1 VKQNVEKAKGK
12 PVLSEQDFQRL
23 LSAASTLQ
31 AQNDSLRL
39 MLSSAANQTSSFT
52 ARAVVQKRTPSLS
65 LLRNKKPE
73 NQRVHSV
80 RLLVTSLKK
89 NAAQMG
95 ISTRR
100 TVAAAAPFLARE
112 RDRVLAGLVDAGRLL
127 RWRTAEALAVAAV
140 FTMVVSASIR
150 HVSSFR
156 ASGARLAAQQDTTTK
171 KDLALPGQAGARLK
185 SQLAIRDADFVAK
198 DVVIRYYKHTTAPN
212 DRTVKRLISD
222 RIPTPTQRLP
232 QSITNLKTG
241 VQYTLGQ
248 EDAMLAADTIVR
260 YNGASASGVPQQK

>member
-1 VKQNVEKAKGK
+1 VKQNVEKAKCK

-23 LSAASTLQ
+23 LSAAFTLQ

-39 MLSSAANQTSSFT
+39 MLGAASQTSSFT
-52 ARAVVQKRTPSLS
+52 ARAVVQRRTPSLS
-65 LLRNKKPE
+65 LLRNKKAE

-89 NAAQMG
+89 NAAQVG

-100 TVAAAAPFLARE
+100 RVAAAAPFLARE

-156 ASGARLAAQQDTTTK
+156 ASGAPLAVPQDTATK

-185 SQLAIRDADFVAK
+185 SQLAIRDGDFVAK
-198 DVVIRYYKHTTAPN
+198 DVVIRYYKHTSPSS

-222 RIPTPTQRLP
+222 RIPATQRLP

-241 VQYTLGQ
+241 VQYTLGR

>member
-1 VKQNVEKAKGK
+1 MKQNVEKAQGK

-39 MLSSAANQTSSFT
+39 MLSGAASQTSSFT
-52 ARAVVQKRTPSLS
+52 AGAVVQRRTPSLS

-73 NQRVHSV
+73 SQRVHSV
-80 RLLVTSLKK
+80 RSLVTSLKK
-89 NAAQMG
+89 NAAQAG
-95 ISTRR
+95 SSTRR
-100 TVAAAAPFLARE
+100 RIAATAPFLARE
-112 RDRVLAGLVDAGRLL
+112 KDRFLAGLIDAGRLL

-150 HVSSFR
+150 HVSYFR
-156 ASGARLAAQQDTTTK
+156 SGGAPQAAQQNTTTK
-171 KDLALPGQAGARLK
+171 KDLALSGQAGARLK
-185 SQLAIRDADFVAK
+185 SLSAIRDADFVAK
-198 DVVIRYYKHTTAPN
+198 DFVIRYYKHTSAPS

-222 RIPTPTQRLP
+222 RIPAPTQRLP

-241 VQYTLGQ
+241 VQYTVGQ
-248 EDAMLAADTIVR
+248 ENDMLAADTVVR
-260 YNGASASGVPQQK
+260 YTRASASVLQQQK